1 MYIFCIIMIAIA
13 SILLILA
20 VLVQSP
26 KSGMAANFGAANQTM
41 GVRQTTDFL
50 EKFTWAM
57 IAAIVF
63 FSLLAATA
71 APAIEEAEDSSN
83 LIEQTVAAAQESLN
97 AEANTAEATLAGE
110 TDITVGAEDTTAT
123 IELNDANAVVE
134 QGVETAEPI
143 VAEGVET
150 AEAIVAESVEAAEAI
165 AAESVEAAEAAMAQ
179 SMDAAMGGM

>member
-1 MYIFCIIMIAIA
+1 MYTFSIIMIVIA

-63 FSLLAATA
+63 FTLLSVVAL
-71 APAIEEAEDSSN
+71 PSSK
-83 LIEQTVAAAQESLN
+83 
-97 AEANTAEATLAGE
+97 
-110 TDITVGAEDTTAT
+110 
-123 IELNDANAVVE
+123 ND
-134 QGVETAEPI
+134 
-143 VAEGVET
+143 
-150 AEAIVAESVEAAEAI
+150 AEAIGIEEISAGVDEATKVVEETITIGADDIVIDADAESAVANEE
-165 AAESVEAAEAAMAQ
+165 EK
-179 SMDAAMGGM
+179 

>member
-1 MYIFCIIMIAIA
+1 MYTFSIIMIVIA

-63 FSLLAATA
+63 FTLLSVIALPKSEKANEVIGIEEITAGVDEATA
-71 APAIEEAEDSSN
+71 IVEE
-83 LIEQTVAAAQESLN
+83 T
-97 AEANTAEATLAGE
+97 
-110 TDITVGAEDTTAT
+110 ITVDGEDIVLEADAEQ
-123 IELNDANAVVE
+123 AVVTE
-134 QGVETAEPI
+134 ESAE
-143 VAEGVET
+143 
-150 AEAIVAESVEAAEAI
+150 
-165 AAESVEAAEAAMAQ
+165 
-179 SMDAAMGGM
+179 

>member
-1 MYIFCIIMIAIA
+1 MYTFSIIMIVIA

-63 FSLLAATA
+63 FTLLSVIALPKSDKANEVIGLDEITAGVDAATTIVDETITVEGEDI
-71 APAIEEAEDSSN
+71 AIEADAQQAVATEESAE
-83 LIEQTVAAAQESLN
+83 
-97 AEANTAEATLAGE
+97 
-110 TDITVGAEDTTAT
+110 
-123 IELNDANAVVE
+123 
-134 QGVETAEPI
+134 
-143 VAEGVET
+143 
-150 AEAIVAESVEAAEAI
+150 
-165 AAESVEAAEAAMAQ
+165 
-179 SMDAAMGGM
+179 

>member
-1 MYIFCIIMIAIA
+1 MYTFSIIMIVIA

-63 FSLLAATA
+63 FTLLSVVALPKSNKAEEVIGIEEITAGVDEATKVVDETITVDGEDIVLEADAEQATA
-71 APAIEEAEDSSN
+71 TEESATEQAE
-83 LIEQTVAAAQESLN
+83 
-97 AEANTAEATLAGE
+97 
-110 TDITVGAEDTTAT
+110 
-123 IELNDANAVVE
+123 
-134 QGVETAEPI
+134 
-143 VAEGVET
+143 
-150 AEAIVAESVEAAEAI
+150 
-165 AAESVEAAEAAMAQ
+165 
-179 SMDAAMGGM
+179 

>member
-1 MYIFCIIMIAIA
+1 MYTFSIIMIVIA

-63 FSLLAATA
+63 FTLLSVVALPKSEKANEIIGIEEIAAGVDQATA
-71 APAIEEAEDSSN
+71 VEEEVITLDGADVVLDADAE
-83 LIEQTVAAAQESLN
+83 Q
-97 AEANTAEATLAGE
+97 
-110 TDITVGAEDTTAT
+110 
-123 IELNDANAVVE
+123 AVVTE
-134 QGVETAEPI
+134 ESAE
-143 VAEGVET
+143 
-150 AEAIVAESVEAAEAI
+150 
-165 AAESVEAAEAAMAQ
+165 
-179 SMDAAMGGM
+179 